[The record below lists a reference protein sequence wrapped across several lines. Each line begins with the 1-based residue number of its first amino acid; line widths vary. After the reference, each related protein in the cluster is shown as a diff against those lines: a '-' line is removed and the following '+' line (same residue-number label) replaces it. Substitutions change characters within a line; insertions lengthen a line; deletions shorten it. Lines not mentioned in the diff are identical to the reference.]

1 MSLIRDIQNSA
12 IDSKNDIST
21 LLRQCKVL
29 AARLGSNELGEWAD
43 QELNGYNDAKNLP
56 NYRVINTELKGN
68 FSGAFGRALNNAPI
82 PLFCFDKK
90 FRDDLS
96 KTYGTQPI
104 SSYEALIKSS
114 SKGNNF
120 IEQIPADLVA
130 YYSQKIYQGMV
141 CLSAWKEIPYGSIV
155 SLVDVVRNK
164 ILDFALKIETE
175 IPEAKEIEN
184 ISKDN
189 ASLIQEKVSQVFH
202 TTIYGNVGNI
212 ADGNTNVSQSATINV
227 KNGDLKSLKKYLL
240 EYGVEAKEVEE
251 LEKAIES
258 DNKEDV
264 VKTKKLGKSVASW
277 IGGLV
282 SKSVNVAMPM
292 AQAVSADLI
301 TKAIFMYYGI
311 Q

>member
-1 MSLIRDIQNSA
+1 MSLLRDIQNSA
-12 IDSKNDIST
+12 IDSENNIST

-29 AARLGSNELGEWAD
+29 AIRMGSNELGEWAD
-43 QELNGYNDAKNLP
+43 QELNGYKDFKNLP
-56 NYRVINTELKGN
+56 NYRIISTELRGN
-68 FSGAFGRALNNAPI
+68 FSGAFGKTLNNAPI
-82 PLFCFDKK
+82 PLSCFDKK
-90 FRDDLS
+90 FRDDLANA
-96 KTYGTQPI
+96 YGTQPI
-104 SSYEALIKSS
+104 SSYGALIKST
-114 SKGNNF
+114 SKGENF

-130 YYSQKIYQGMV
+130 YYSQKIYPGMV
-141 CLSAWKEIPYGSIV
+141 CLSAWKEIPHGSIV

-184 ISKDN
+184 ISKN
-189 ASLIQEKVSQVFH
+189 SFPSIQEKVSQAFH

-212 ADGNTNVSQSATINV
+212 ADGNTNVSQTATINV
-227 KNGDLKSLKKYLL
+227 KNGDLESLKKYLL
-240 EYGVEAKEVEE
+240 EYGVETKEVEE
-251 LEKAIES
+251 LEKAIKS
-258 DNKEDV
+258 DNKEEV
-264 VKTKKLGKSVASW
+264 VKTKQLGGSVTGW

-282 SKSVNVAMPM
+282 SKYVNIAMPM

>member
-1 MSLIRDIQNSA
+1 MSLLRDIQNSA

-29 AARLGSNELGEWAD
+29 AARLSSNELGEWAD
-43 QELNGYNDAKNLP
+43 QELNGYKDVKNLP
-56 NYRVINTELKGN
+56 NYRIINTELKGN

-82 PLFCFDKK
+82 PLSCFDKK

-96 KTYGTQPI
+96 KAYGTQPI

-114 SKGNNF
+114 KGDNF

-184 ISKDN
+184 ISKN
-189 ASLIQEKVSQVFH
+189 SVSSIKEKVSQAFH

-227 KNGDLKSLKKYLL
+227 KNGDLESLKKYLL
-240 EYGVEAKEVEE
+240 EYGIEATEIEG
-251 LEKAIES
+251 LEKAIKS
-258 DNKEDV
+258 DNKKDV
-264 VKTKKLGKSVASW
+264 IKTKKLGGGVAGW
-277 IGGLV
+277 IGSLV
-282 SKSVNVAMPM
+282 SRSVNVAMPM